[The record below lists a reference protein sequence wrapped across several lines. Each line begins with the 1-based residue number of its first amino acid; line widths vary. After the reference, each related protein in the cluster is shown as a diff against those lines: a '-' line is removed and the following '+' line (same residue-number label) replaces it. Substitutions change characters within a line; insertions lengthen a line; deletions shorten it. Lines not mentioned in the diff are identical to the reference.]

1 MDNHVGLPSRAY
13 LGRLA
18 MGVLATVALGVQTGC
33 TREFFREWANQDVS
47 EAIFEKSRDPRWRL
61 DIFSVDPPS
70 LSRFADP
77 YDPDVPPAPPDDYAS
92 EALSPVPQWPDNRLL
107 VPVEGTGYLD
117 LMESWRTNTTRMEPE
132 GPASRDPGAP
142 VSNSGIPGMEPA
154 TAPPPATG
162 APFATPPSP
171 ATPPGGAAPGA
182 LTPPGEAAP
191 GRATGPETAPPPPLP
206 NPPGAVPTPMSL
218 RRPNPGTARV
228 ALSPS
233 RITGTPPSNPPAAA
247 TGRTLA
253 QSRTRD
259 TGVRRTAMQQPQPD
273 TPTTPAPIPPGAP
286 SAARPVAP
294 PDTGDPTIAPPGGPE
309 RGQTGGPD
317 NSLRDLRQP
326 VGPRPDLR
334 AEDYKASESKMAELS
349 GLIMISDTKFN
360 VNEESGLR
368 REDTPYVLTVDHAFR
383 LALINSR
390 VYQFN
395 LENIY
400 LQALPVTLQRFQ
412 FQPNFY
418 AGMSPITA
426 PLSQGSSGAFGS
438 VGGGFPGLNPA
449 NRFTY
454 STRATGVP
462 ASGLSIGTV
471 AGVGKAFSAGGK
483 LVMGF
488 ANQVVFNFLGPHSR
502 QPSVQSQLPL
512 SFVQPFLAGGGRAV
526 TLEALTQ
533 AERNLLYQIRSF
545 ALFRQQFTV
554 AILVGGSIQNFGSQV
569 SSLGFTGG
577 GNNDPTTGY
586 VNVLEDLQIV
596 ENNRRNVA
604 TFARLF
610 TIYKE
615 LMEGESSGLTQL
627 QVDQIGQNLQTARN
641 NYLTSRLTYRND
653 LDNFKM
659 QMGMPPDT
667 IIVPDR
673 GLTKPFK
680 DVFDGID
687 RWGADRNRKLEDLPD
702 FADRLPAL
710 QDVVLDG
717 RSVLKVAELEKEAY
731 DGSYF
736 YEQDLEDLLR
746 AGERLGLEHRLDL
759 MNTRAQLYDA
769 WRQIRFQANSL
780 KGVFDIQI
788 TNQFVT
794 PTTTTN
800 PFGFVDQAKQFSL
813 VMNAELPLIRVS
825 QRNNFRTALIDYQ
838 RQRRTLQNNEDSIKN
853 LIRQDI
859 RNVIIQYLQYEI
871 AKRNFILFARLKD
884 QAFEQIVAPAAA
896 GAAGNVANAAVQ
908 TQNLTQ
914 SQNQLIN
921 QENGLITT
929 WLNYQIARLA
939 LYRDL
944 GTLPYDEWE
953 AYRELFPAGS
963 TGGSELARR
972 GEGPSRLTASNPPQD
987 VRRR

>member
-1 MDNHVGLPSRAY
+1 
-13 LGRLA
+13 
-18 MGVLATVALGVQTGC
+18 
-33 TREFFREWANQDVS
+33 
-47 EAIFEKSRDPRWRL
+47 
-61 DIFSVDPPS
+61 
-70 LSRFADP
+70 
-77 YDPDVPPAPPDDYAS
+77 
-92 EALSPVPQWPDNRLL
+92 
-107 VPVEGTGYLD
+107 
-117 LMESWRTNTTRMEPE
+117 
-132 GPASRDPGAP
+132 
-142 VSNSGIPGMEPA
+142 
-154 TAPPPATG
+154 
-162 APFATPPSP
+162 
-171 ATPPGGAAPGA
+171 
-182 LTPPGEAAP
+182 
-191 GRATGPETAPPPPLP
+191 
-206 NPPGAVPTPMSL
+206 
-218 RRPNPGTARV
+218 
-228 ALSPS
+228 
-233 RITGTPPSNPPAAA
+233 
-247 TGRTLA
+247 
-253 QSRTRD
+253 
-259 TGVRRTAMQQPQPD
+259 
-273 TPTTPAPIPPGAP
+273 
-286 SAARPVAP
+286 
-294 PDTGDPTIAPPGGPE
+294 
-309 RGQTGGPD
+309 
-317 NSLRDLRQP
+317 
-326 VGPRPDLR
+326 
-334 AEDYKASESKMAELS
+334 MAELS

-368 REDTPYVLTVDHAFR
+368 REDTPYVLSIDQAFR
-383 LALINSR
+383 LALINAR

-400 LQALPVTLQRFQ
+400 LAALPVTLQRFQ

-418 AGMSPITA
+418 AGLSPITA
-426 PLSQGSSGAFGS
+426 PLSQGSPGAFGT
-438 VGGGFPGLNPA
+438 VGGGFPGLNPP

-454 STRATGVP
+454 STRATGAP

-488 ANQVVFNFLGPHSR
+488 ANSLVFDFFGKHSA
-502 QPSVQSQLPL
+502 QPQVQSALPL

-554 AILVGGSIQNFGSQV
+554 AVLVGGSIQNFGSQV
-569 SSLGFTGG
+569 ASLGFSGG
-577 GNNDPTTGY
+577 GSNDPVTGY
-586 VNVLEDLQIV
+586 VNVLEDLQVV

-610 TIYKE
+610 KIYDE
-615 LMEGESSGLTQL
+615 LKAGESSGLTQL
-627 QVDQIGQNLQTARN
+627 QVDQIGQNLQTARSQ
-641 NYLTSRLTYRND
+641 YLQSRLTYRND

-659 QMGMPPDT
+659 QMGLPPDT
-667 IIVPDR
+667 PIVPDR

-687 RWGADRNRKLEDLPD
+687 AWGADRNRKLEDLPD

-710 QDVVLDG
+710 QDVILDG
-717 RSVLKVAELEKEAY
+717 RSVLDVAKLTKEAY

-736 YEQDLEDLLR
+736 YEQNLEDVLR

-759 MNTRAQLYDA
+759 MNTRAALYDA
-769 WRQIRFQANSL
+769 WRQIRFSANAL
-780 KGVFDIQI
+780 KGVLDVQI

-800 PFGFVDQAKQFSL
+800 PFGFVDQAKNFSL
-813 VMNAELPLIRVS
+813 VLNAELPLIRVQ
-825 QRNNFRTALIDYQ
+825 QRNTFRQNLILYQ
-838 RQRRTLQNNEDSIKN
+838 RARRTLQNTEDSIKN

-859 RNVIIQYLQYEI
+859 RNVIIYYLQYEI

-896 GAAGNVANAAVQ
+896 GAGGNVANAAVQ

-914 SQNQLIN
+914 SQGGLIN
-921 QENGLITT
+921 QENNLITV
-929 WLNYQIARLA
+929 WLNFQTARLS

-953 AYRELFPAGS
+953 AYRELFPAES
-963 TGGSELARR
+963 TGGTEHASR
-972 GEGPSRLTASNPPQD
+972 GEGPSRITAANTAEN